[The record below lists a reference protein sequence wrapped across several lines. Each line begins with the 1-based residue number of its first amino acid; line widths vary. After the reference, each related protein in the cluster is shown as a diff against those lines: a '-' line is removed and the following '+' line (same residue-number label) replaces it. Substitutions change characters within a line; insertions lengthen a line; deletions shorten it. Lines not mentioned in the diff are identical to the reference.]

1 MELTKINTSIQ
12 SLRTYVR
19 PTIYTVLLMKSV
31 RTKTAL
37 KVSHISVIIGYCPLN
52 RMSSFLVG
60 FITIPE
66 VSALEV
72 QV

>member
-1 MELTKINTSIQ
+1 M
-12 SLRTYVR
+12 
-19 PTIYTVLLMKSV
+19 
-31 RTKTAL
+31 AL
-37 KVSHISVIIGYCPLN
+37 KVNHISVIIVYCLLN
-52 RMSSFLVG
+52 RVSSFLIG

>member
-1 MELTKINTSIQ
+1 MEQLTKINTSVQ
-12 SLRTYVR
+12 SLRTYVCPR
-19 PTIYTVLLMKSV
+19 IYTVLLMKSV
-31 RTKTAL
+31 RTKMAL
-37 KVSHISVIIGYCPLN
+37 KVISVIIVYCLLI
-52 RMSSFLVG
+52 RVSSFLIG